1 MKTRTRI
8 YTCNA
13 FKGFYPVGSAAV
25 IEAADAAQ
33 AARLLNARLHDI
45 GLAGDVLESD
55 MIPFPKHD
63 RESVRILCDG
73 NY

>member
-55 MIPFPKHD
+55 MWLFATTSSRRPCF
-63 RESVRILCDG
+63 
-73 NY
+73 